1 MKQNTCGR
9 FWKQKLM
16 ISITETENVLQ
27 LLKKFNDEKSKEMG
41 FRTFDRL
48 TFENFFKN
56 LNNYENLKLK

>member
-1 MKQNTCGR
+1 
-9 FWKQKLM
+9 M